1 MDLDIEAVK
10 EKYLNQEF
18 DEKTFYVDPEV
29 TIEYARLCGETADRF
44 LDRNH
49 PDFQA
54 SPTYLA
60 SLSGRRSLPKDFP
73 RFGLGMDAGK
83 GVECLKPVRP
93 GTTLTGRTHLHDIYT
108 KTGRSGRMVFVV
120 SRLEFFDE
128 NGVHLANSDSRSV
141 MREKKSDS

>member
-1 MDLDIEAVK
+1 MDADIEAIR
-10 EKYLNQEF
+10 EKFLDQEF
-18 DEKTFYVDPEV
+18 DEKTFHVDPEV

-60 SLSGRRSLPKDFP
+60 SLSGRRALPKDFP

-83 GVECLKPVRP
+83 GVECLHPVRP
-93 GTTLTGRTHLHDIYT
+93 GSTLTGRTHLHDVYT

-128 NGVHLANSDSRSV
+128 DGLHLANSDSRSV
-141 MREKKSDS
+141 MREKKDDG